1 MNTTN
6 RTVGTIEEALML
18 AQPHELLA
26 AFVPS
31 FNDLTGQLDELSQ
44 ERDELSIQTAA
55 QQAQIL
61 DLQARIADL
70 EKEND
75 LCRA

>member
-44 ERDELSIQTAA
+44 EREGERRLPRGGPQG
-55 QQAQIL
+55 
-61 DLQARIADL
+61 
-70 EKEND
+70 
-75 LCRA
+75 

>member
-70 EKEND
+70 EK
-75 LCRA
+75 